1 MKKIMLTN
9 HAVALGAYE
18 AGVRVVSSYPGT
30 PSTEITEQLAKYKD
44 IHTEWAPNEK
54 VALEVAI
61 GASVAGARAMSCMK
75 HVGLNVAADPLFTCA
90 YTGVNAGL
98 VIAVADD
105 PGMHSSQN
113 EQDSRYYA
121 MSAHVP
127 MLEPA
132 DSQQAKDF
140 TMLAFELSEKYDT
153 PILLRLTTRIAHSQG
168 YVEIGEREETAL
180 KEYKKDSKKYV
191 MTPAGA
197 RPRHIE
203 VEKREDLLQQDS
215 NHFEINTVEYRNKK
229 LGIVCGGS
237 VYHYV
242 KEATDASILKLG
254 MVYPLPIEKIK
265 RFSKNVDELIV
276 VEELEP
282 FIETQLKAAGIK
294 CRGKELFGR
303 QGELSVAL
311 IRNKLGLGSLI
322 ESDKLLPARP
332 PVMCAGCPHRGVF
345 YVLSKL
351 KLTVTGDIGCYTLGA
366 APPLSALD
374 TCICMGASVGM
385 AHGFDLA
392 RRENNVVGVIGD
404 STFVH
409 SGITGVINSVY
420 NKGKSTI
427 IILDNSTTG
436 MTGHQNNPAT
446 GKTIYGEETFRLD
459 LEALVRAC
467 GVKHVKVVDAYDL
480 KQIEDAL
487 REEINKP
494 EDLASCFR
502 K

>member
-1 MKKIMLTN
+1 M
-9 HAVALGAYE
+9 
-18 AGVRVVSSYPGT
+18 
-30 PSTEITEQLAKYKD
+30 
-44 IHTEWAPNEK
+44 
-54 VALEVAI
+54 
-61 GASVAGARAMSCMK
+61 
-75 HVGLNVAADPLFTCA
+75 
-90 YTGVNAGL
+90 
-98 VIAVADD
+98 
-105 PGMHSSQN
+105 
-113 EQDSRYYA
+113 
-121 MSAHVP
+121 
-127 MLEPA
+127 
-132 DSQQAKDF
+132 
-140 TMLAFELSEKYDT
+140 
-153 PILLRLTTRIAHSQG
+153 
-168 YVEIGEREETAL
+168 EIGEREETAL

-427 IILDNSTTG
+427 II
-436 MTGHQNNPAT
+436 
-446 GKTIYGEETFRLD
+446 
-459 LEALVRAC
+459 
-467 GVKHVKVVDAYDL
+467 
-480 KQIEDAL
+480 
-487 REEINKP
+487 
-494 EDLASCFR
+494 
-502 K
+502 